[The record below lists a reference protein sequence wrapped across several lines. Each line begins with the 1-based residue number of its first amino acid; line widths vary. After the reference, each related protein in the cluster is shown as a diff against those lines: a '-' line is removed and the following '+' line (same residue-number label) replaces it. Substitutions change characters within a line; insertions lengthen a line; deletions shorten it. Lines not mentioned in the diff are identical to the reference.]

1 MMANTRLER
10 ARLQCESLLRS
21 SDGATNHALHREGNM
36 LNDNYTSNVANMQY
50 LLDGGNSSGFYRGQY
65 DIDDNF
71 CTKDAGSRAAHQK
84 NVRVPKSINTPSVR
98 DIDFTSPNRSAEN
111 VSVDSLNFGRYVD
124 NDQTR
129 SHRPHGETSSGQST
143 TRMMNLSKSVG
154 PDHHSNKEY
163 HGDMNETDACVA
175 KNYEYDRKFRKVIK
189 SQDNSGTSSTHVS
202 NTDNTHDKDGRNIHS
217 VSNSNDQKVEFNE
230 VRNRFSH
237 DSTILGEKE
246 KESIIIALQVR
257 HKSFSW

>member
-1 MMANTRLER
+1 MIANTRLER

-21 SDGATNHALHREGNM
+21 SDGATNQALHREGNM

-50 LLDGGNSSGFYRGQY
+50 LLDGGNSSGLYRGQY

-71 CTKDAGSRAAHQK
+71 CIKDAGSRAAHQK

-154 PDHHSNKEY
+154 PDHNSNNEY
-163 HGDMNETDACVA
+163 HDDMNEIDACVA

-217 VSNSNDQKVEFNE
+217 VSNSNDQKVELNE